1 MITYEGPLYGKL
13 GRRYIKLK
21 HTSKDFDDAEKIISL
36 MREEIERLRLIAAQ
50 VSFNETMEKAISE
63 SRL

>member
-1 MITYEGPLYGKL
+1 MNYEGHLYGKL

-36 MREEIERLRLIAAQ
+36 MREEIERLRVIAAQ
-50 VSFNETMEKAISE
+50 VSFNKTMEKAISE
-63 SRL
+63 QRL